1 MPNSFKFI
9 DLFAGIGG
17 TRLGFE
23 SAGGSCVL
31 TSEWDRYA
39 QATYSENFKNA
50 SSHDFATDIRNL
62 HASDVPDHDI
72 LVAGF
77 PCQPF
82 SAAGVSKK
90 NSLGRPHG
98 FLDATQG
105 TLFFDVARIID
116 SKRPKAFMLE
126 NVKNLLAHDRGK
138 TFETIKKVLTND
150 LGYTVSFQVIDSRH
164 WVPQSRKRIYI
175 VGTDSGGVFD
185 FEKLRIPNSD
195 PVLGSI
201 LHPQNGSEA
210 VEERFTFGKAAK
222 VLPKYTLGDGTW
234 EYLQKHAKLH
244 RQKGNGFGYGLFDA
258 KGVARTLSSR
268 YYKDGSE
275 ILIKRGNGKANPR
288 RLTPRECAR
297 LMGFPEDYKIVVSDT
312 QAYKQFGNSVV
323 VPVVSAIADKLA
335 RLLI

>member
-1 MPNSFKFI
+1 MSKSFRFI

-17 TRLGFE
+17 TRIGFE
-23 SAGGSCVL
+23 NAGGQCVF
-31 TSEWDRYA
+31 TSEWDRHAQLTYA
-39 QATYSENFKNA
+39 ENFSNH
-50 SSHDFATDIRNL
+50 SSHQFVSDIRSI
-62 HASDVPDHDI
+62 HESSVPDHDV

-90 NSLGRPHG
+90 NSLGKPHG

-116 SKRPKAFMLE
+116 IKRPKVFMLE
-126 NVKNLLAHDRGK
+126 NVKNLLAHDGGR
-138 TFETIKKVLTND
+138 TFKVIQNVLTNE
-150 LGYTVSFQVIDSRH
+150 LGYTVSFKVIDSRY

-175 VGTDSGGVFD
+175 IGIESVKTFD
-185 FEKLRIPNSD
+185 FEKLRTPND
-195 PVLGSI
+195 QPVLGSI

-210 VEERFTFGKAAK
+210 VEQRFTYGKSAK
-222 VLPKYTLGDGTW
+222 VLPKYTVGDGTW
-234 EYLQKHAKLH
+234 EYLQKHAELH
-244 RQKGNGFGYGLFDA
+244 KQKGNGFGYGIFDK

-275 ILIKRGNGKANPR
+275 ILIRRGNGQCNPR

-297 LMGFPEDYKIVVSDT
+297 LMGFPDDYKIVVSDT
-312 QAYKQFGNSVV
+312 QAYRQFGNSVV
-323 VPVVSAIADKLA
+323 VPVVSEIAKKIVPFLA
-335 RLLI
+335 